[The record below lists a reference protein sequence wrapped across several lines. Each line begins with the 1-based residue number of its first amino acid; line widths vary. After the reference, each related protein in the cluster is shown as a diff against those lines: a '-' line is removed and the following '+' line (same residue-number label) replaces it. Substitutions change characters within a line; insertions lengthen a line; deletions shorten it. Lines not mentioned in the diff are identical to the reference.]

1 MQWITVYSFQ
11 YIQEHLKKRKWIWLA
26 FLNYMYYTNNSDN
39 DLEKLGNKKSGKTIQ
54 IILTT

>member
-11 YIQEHLKKRKWIWLA
+11 YIQEHLKKRKWIWRA
-26 FLNYMYYTNNSDN
+26 FFNYMYYTNNSDN